1 MTFRAQVRW
10 ALTRGLGAGAVG
22 VVLAF
27 VAVILEAQ
35 ALRFWQDVA
44 GFAAVGLISGGALLV
59 LGGAFARPLQ
69 RWAFRHG
76 MPAGRW
82 RDLVLRQPV
91 LRWWVWADADG
102 RDRDER

>member
-1 MTFRAQVRW
+1 MTFRGQVRW
-10 ALTRGLGAGAVG
+10 ALTRGLAAGALG

-27 VAVILEAQ
+27 AAVIFEAQ
-35 ALRFWQDVA
+35 EWPFWQDAA
-44 GFAAVGLISGGALLV
+44 GFAAVGLICGGALLV

-76 MPAGRW
+76 LPSGRL
-82 RDLVLRQPV
+82 RTFVLARPV

-102 RDRDER
+102 HDRDER